1 MKDAYK
7 KIAHLGPWE
16 PKNHPRMS
24 RENRAAQFSPF
35 QALTGYEMAIQEA
48 GRPTQERA
56 QVSQDEVDEIN
67 RALAYLTDRL
77 AEGLGGRAGDH
88 PCIRIRYFRED
99 ERKEGGAYLVKEGR
113 VAEIRAFRRVL
124 IFEDG
129 EEISIDQ
136 LREVEIMGGGVGE
149 G

>member
-16 PKNHPRMS
+16 PKNHPRMF

-35 QALTGYEMAIQEA
+35 QALTGYEMAIQEV

-129 EEISIDQ
+129 EEIPIDQ

>member
-24 RENRAAQFSPF
+24 WKNRAAQFSPF

-48 GRPTQERA
+48 GRPTRERA
-56 QVSQDEVDEIN
+56 QVSQDEADEIN
-67 RALAYLTDRL
+67 RSLSYLTDWL
-77 AEGLGGRAGDH
+77 VEGAGGRAGGH
-88 PCIRIRYFRED
+88 PRIRIRYFQKD

-124 IFEDG
+124 LFEDG
-129 EEISIDQ
+129 EEIPIDQ
-136 LREVEIMGGGVGE
+136 LKEVEILGKGVGE

>member
-35 QALTGYEMAIQEA
+35 QALTGYEMAIQEV

-77 AEGLGGRAGDH
+77 VEGPGVRAGDH
-88 PCIRIRYFRED
+88 PRIRIRYFRKD

-113 VAEIRAFRRVL
+113 VAEIRALQRL
-124 IFEDG
+124 LLFEDG
-129 EEISIDQ
+129 EEILIDQ
-136 LREVEIMGGGVGE
+136 LKEVEVMGEGVGE

>member
-24 RENRAAQFSPF
+24 RKNRAAQFSPF
-35 QALTGYEMAIQEA
+35 QALTGYEVAIQEA
-48 GRPTQERA
+48 GRAIRERA
-56 QVSQDEVDEIN
+56 QVSQDEADEIN

-77 AEGLGGRAGDH
+77 AEGAGDRAGDH
-88 PCIRIRYFRED
+88 PCIRIRFFRED
-99 ERKEGGAYLVKEGR
+99 EQKEGGAYLVKEGR
-113 VAEIRAFRRVL
+113 VAEIRAFQRVL
-124 IFEDG
+124 LFEDG
-129 EEISIDQ
+129 EEIPIDQ
-136 LREVEIMGGGVGE
+136 LKEVEIMGEGVGE

>member
-24 RENRAAQFSPF
+24 RKNRAAQFSPF
-35 QALTGYEMAIQEA
+35 QALTGYEIAIQEA
-48 GRPTQERA
+48 GRPTRERA
-56 QVSQDEVDEIN
+56 QVSPDEADEIN
-67 RALAYLTDRL
+67 RALAYLTDL
-77 AEGLGGRAGDH
+77 LMEGAGGRAGDH
-88 PCIRIRYFRED
+88 PRIRIRFFRAD

-136 LREVEIMGGGVGE
+136 LREVEILGKGVGE